1 MAGDI
6 KVIANRSE
14 IVAIADAVRSKT
26 GTTSEM
32 TLSGIASGINSI
44 NSAAPLLQDKSITP
58 TTSSQT
64 VVADSGYDG
73 LNKVIVGA
81 IPSGYVKPSG
91 TISVTANGEYDVQEY
106 ASVSVNVASSGGE
119 VQLETWHG
127 TLQANTDSS
136 VYYTD
141 GNGEGIYK
149 SFYDFATGEGGSTTE
164 IDAAANTYIVMEG
177 PRDNYPTCVN
187 CELVQFYDFPAIG
200 AYALLIKLTGDNFN
214 VRGT

>member
-1 MAGDI
+1 MST
-6 KVIANRSE
+6 ANE
-14 IVAIADAVRSKT
+14 ITRLGNAKAAIAAAIKEKGVTVPVGTKLDGMAALIGQIDA
-26 GTTSEM
+26 G
-32 TLSGIASGINSI
+32 
-44 NSAAPLLQDKSITP
+44 
-58 TTSSQT
+58 
-64 VVADSGYDG
+64 
-73 LNKVIVGA
+73 
-81 IPSGYVKPSG
+81 
-91 TISVTANGEYDVQEY
+91 
-106 ASVSVNVASSGGE
+106 GGE

-200 AYALLIKLTGDNFN
+200 AYALLIKLTGDNFR
-214 VRGT
+214 VIGS